1 MNTKFLLDQ
10 LLKSGQTLL
19 REQSSG
25 RHRGV
30 GRQHGRSNPLGD
42 LGGTLGRGFGG
53 GALGSGA
60 LALMLGNKRL
70 RKLGGKAAV
79 YGGVAALGVL
89 AYRAYGDWQRQQR
102 EGGTA
107 GGVEPRTVDRV
118 SGAEAERHSVAIL
131 TAIVAA
137 AKADGHVD
145 ERERAL
151 IEDEF
156 TRLDDD
162 PDLRRWLEAELRK
175 PADPAEVAAAADSGE
190 MAAEMYLASRM
201 MIDDESYMERAY
213 LDELARCLKL
223 DPELRRRLDQEAAG
237 AASG

>member
-19 REQSSG
+19 REQGGAGS
-25 RHRGV
+25 RGI
-30 GRQHGRSNPLGD
+30 GRQHGRGNPLGD
-42 LGGTLGRGFGG
+42 LGGRFGRGIGG

-102 EGGTA
+102 GGA
-107 GGVEPRTVDRV
+107 VGGVEPRTVDRV
-118 SGAEAERHSVAIL
+118 SGDEAERHSTAIL

-151 IEDEF
+151 IEEEF
-156 TRLDDD
+156 TQLDDD
-162 PDLRRWLEAELRK
+162 PALRRWLEAELRK